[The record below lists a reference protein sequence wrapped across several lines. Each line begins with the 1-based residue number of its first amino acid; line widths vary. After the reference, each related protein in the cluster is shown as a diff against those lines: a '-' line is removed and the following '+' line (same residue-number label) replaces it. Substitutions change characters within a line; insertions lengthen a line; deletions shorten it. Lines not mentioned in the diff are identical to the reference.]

1 MTHVAHEQGVGQS
14 GRSLDA
20 LRACTLFAGL
30 SDDELACFN
39 NSARFGAYKKGKILY
54 LQDDSADF
62 FYVMSG
68 GWIKLFQTMPE
79 GEEIIIDM
87 LTIGDIAGES
97 AIFEQGIHT
106 SSAQVV
112 ESVQLYSIPS
122 ALLKEQIRLK
132 PALALRLLSSMSQRH
147 RQHYSDMALNAIKSA
162 PQRVGCFLLRLCP
175 KDRDSAVISL
185 PYNKSLIAC
194 VLGMKGATFSR
205 ALNVLRQKTD
215 VRIYGT
221 RVEIDSVE
229 ALSEFVYGPLYKIC
243 QGDASFQPGLQ
254 EPASQK
260 IAGRPMYS

>member
-1 MTHVAHEQGVGQS
+1 MTRVANEQGVGQS

-20 LRACTLFAGL
+20 LRSATLFAGL
-30 SDDELACFN
+30 SDQELACFQN
-39 NSARFGAYKKGKILY
+39 AGRFGAYKKGKILY
-54 LQDDSADF
+54 LQDDPADF
-62 FYVMSG
+62 FYVIAN

-87 LTIGDIAGES
+87 LAAGDTVGEG
-97 AIFEQGIHT
+97 AIFEQGLHT

-112 ESVQLYSIPS
+112 ESVKLFSIPS
-122 ALLKEQIRLK
+122 SLLKEQVHLK
-132 PALALRLLSSMSQRH
+132 PTLALRLLSSMSQRH

-175 KDRDSAVISL
+175 QDQDRAIISL
-185 PYNKSLIAC
+185 PYNKSLIAS

-229 ALSEFVYGPLYKIC
+229 TLSEFVYGSLYKFC
-243 QGDASFQPGLQ
+243 AQGEEGYSMQSAA
-254 EPASQK
+254 ERK
-260 IAGRPMYS
+260 IANRPMYS